1 MISSPYHRL
10 AVTALAAFA
19 CMTGPV
25 LAEGQPQEVTVFG
38 DSLSD
43 PGNVFALTG
52 TVSNTPYAVI
62 PNAPYTTGGLH
73 FSNGKTWIEQRP
85 AGDVNAQSSG
95 PAYQVR
101 GVFTNY
107 AVGGAR
113 ARPASGGLLQGDLT
127 VQVQNYLA
135 DFGGAARPGATHVIF
150 IGGNDI
156 RDALEAGGGGPSF
169 AILSA
174 AVNAVETNIET
185 LYFAGARRFVV
196 VNGPDLG
203 LVPAVLLTGNPAIKA
218 GATAL
223 SAGYNAGLAAAV
235 AGLSA
240 GLPGIHIALVDLF
253 SFLDDVVANPDKYGL
268 TDVTDMCITPGVKG
282 NAKCSN
288 PNDYLFW
295 DGIHPTS
302 AGHALLADLIGAAL

>member
-1 MISSPYHRL
+1 MNTSPYRRL
-10 AVTALAAFA
+10 AVAALAAFVWMA
-19 CMTGPV
+19 GPA
-25 LAEGQPQEVTVFG
+25 LAAGPPQDVTVFG

-52 TVSNTPYAVI
+52 AVSHTPYYVI
-62 PNAPYTTGGLH
+62 PSAPYTVGGLH

-85 AGDVNAQSSG
+85 APNVNAQSSG

-113 ARPASGGLLQGDLT
+113 ARPGSGGLPQGDLT

-156 RDALEAGGGGPSF
+156 RDALVAGGGAPSF
-169 AILSA
+169 AILGA
-174 AVNAVETNIET
+174 AVTAVAVNIQT
-185 LYFAGARRFVV
+185 LYLAGARRFVV

-203 LVPAVLLTGNPAIKA
+203 LVPAVRLLGPAAQA

-223 SAGYNAGLAAAV
+223 SAGYNAGLAGAV

-240 GLPGIHIALVDLF
+240 LPGIQIVSVDLF
-253 SFLDDVVANPDKYGL
+253 AAIQDMVANPDEYGL
-268 TDVTDMCITPGVKG
+268 TNVIDMCITPGVKG
-282 NAKCSN
+282 NARCSN
-288 PNDYLFW
+288 PDDYLFW

-302 AGHALLADLIGAAL
+302 AGHAILADLIGAAL

>member
-1 MISSPYHRL
+1 MNTSPYRRL

-19 CMTGPV
+19 CMAGPL
-25 LAEGQPQEVTVFG
+25 LAGPPQEVTVFG

-62 PNAPYTTGGLH
+62 PSAPYTTGGHH

-85 AGDVNAQSSG
+85 GGDVNAQSSG

-113 ARPASGGLLQGDLT
+113 ARPASGGLVQGDLT

-156 RDALEAGGGGPSF
+156 RDALQAGGGMPSF
-169 AILSA
+169 LILSA
-174 AVNAVETNIET
+174 AVDAVAANIQT
-185 LYFAGARRFVV
+185 LYLAGARRFVV

-203 LVPAVLLTGNPAIKA
+203 LVPAVRLTGDPVTIT
-218 GATAL
+218 GATLL
-223 SAGYNAGLAAAV
+223 SAGYNVGLAAAV
-235 AGLSA
+235 TALSA

-253 SFLDDVVANPDKYGL
+253 GFLDGVVADPGKYGL

-295 DGIHPTS
+295 DGIHPTT
-302 AGHALLADLIGAAL
+302 AGHALLADLIGAKL

>member
-1 MISSPYHRL
+1 MNTIPYRRL

-19 CMTGPV
+19 CIAGPV
-25 LAEGQPQEVTVFG
+25 LAGGQPQEVTVFG

-52 TVSNTPYAVI
+52 AAAHTPYAVI
-62 PNAPYTTGGLH
+62 PSAPYTIGGHH

-85 AGDVNAQSSG
+85 AQGVNAQSSG
-95 PAYQVR
+95 PAYKVS

-107 AVGGAR
+107 AVGGASAR
-113 ARPASGGLLQGDLT
+113 ATTGGIDLGVQVQDYLDDFSGARPA
-127 VQVQNYLA
+127 
-135 DFGGAARPGATHVIF
+135 ATHVIF

-156 RDALEAGGGGPSF
+156 RAALEAFTPSDGGAASF
-169 AILSA
+169 AILGA
-174 AVNAVETNIET
+174 AVYAVATNIQT

-203 LVPAVLLTGNPAIKA
+203 LVPAVRLLGPAAQA

-223 SAGYNAGLAAAV
+223 SAGYNMGLAAAV
-235 AGLSA
+235 TALSA
-240 GLPGIHIALVDLF
+240 LPGINIVSVDLF
-253 SFLDDVVANPDKYGL
+253 GALNNMVANPGAYGL
-268 TDVTDMCITPGVKG
+268 TNVTDMCITPGVKG
-282 NAKCSN
+282 NAECSN
-288 PNDYLFW
+288 PKAYLFW

-302 AGHALLADLIGAAL
+302 AGHAILADLIGEAL

>member
-1 MISSPYHRL
+1 MNASTYRRM
-10 AVTALAAFA
+10 AFAALAALA
-19 CMTGPV
+19 CLAEPV

-43 PGNVFALTG
+43 PGNVFALVG
-52 TVSNTPYAVI
+52 AVANTPYAVI
-62 PNAPYTTGGLH
+62 PSAPYSVGGLH

-85 AGDVNAQSSG
+85 ADDVNAQSSG

-135 DFGGAARPGATHVIF
+135 DFDGAPRPGATHVIF

-156 RDALEAGGGGPSF
+156 RDALEAGGGPASV
-169 AILSA
+169 AILDA
-174 AVNAVETNIET
+174 AVHAVAANIKT
-185 LYFAGARRFVV
+185 LYDAGARRFVV

-203 LVPAVLLTGNPAIKA
+203 LVPAVRLTGNPAIIA

-223 SAGYNAGLAAAV
+223 SRGYNAGLAAAV
-235 AGLSA
+235 TALS
-240 GLPGIHIALVDLF
+240 GLPGISIVSVDLF
-253 SFLDDVVANPDKYGL
+253 GALQDMVANPGDYGL
-268 TDVTDMCITPGVKG
+268 TNVTDMCITPGVKRD
-282 NAKCSN
+282 ARCRN
-288 PNDYLFW
+288 PNEYLFW
-295 DGIHPTS
+295 DGVHPTS
-302 AGHALLADLIGAAL
+302 AGHAILADLIGAAL

>member
-1 MISSPYHRL
+1 MNFSPYRRL
-10 AVTALAAFA
+10 AVTALVAFA
-19 CMTGPV
+19 CMAGPV

-52 TVSNTPYAVI
+52 TVSHTPYAVI
-62 PNAPYTTGGLH
+62 PSAPYTVGGLH

-95 PAYQVR
+95 PAYQVS

-113 ARPASGGLLQGDLT
+113 ARPASGGLLQADLT

-156 RDALEAGGGGPSF
+156 RDALQAGGGAASL
-169 AILSA
+169 AILGA
-174 AVNAVETNIET
+174 AVNAVATNIQT

-196 VNGPDLG
+196 VNGPDVG
-203 LVPAVLLTGNPAIKA
+203 LVPAVRLFGPAA
-218 GATAL
+218 QAAATAL

-235 AGLSA
+235 TALS
-240 GLPGIHIALVDLF
+240 GLPGIDIVSVDLF
-253 SFLDDVVANPDKYGL
+253 GFLDDIVANPGQYGL
-268 TDVTDMCITPGVKG
+268 TNVTDMCITPGVKG
-282 NAKCSN
+282 DAKCSN

>member
-1 MISSPYHRL
+1 MNTSPYRRL
-10 AVTALAAFA
+10 AVTVFAAFT
-19 CMTGPV
+19 CMAGSV
-25 LAEGQPQEVTVFG
+25 HAAGQPQDVTVFG

-52 TVSNTPYAVI
+52 NVSHTPYAVI
-62 PNAPYTTGGLH
+62 PTFPYTVGGLH

-113 ARPASGGLLQGDLT
+113 ARPASGGLVQSDLS

-156 RDALEAGGGGPSF
+156 RDALENPVQASTILGAAAG
-169 AILSA
+169 
-174 AVNAVETNIET
+174 AVKANIQA
-185 LYFAGARRFVV
+185 LYAAGARNFVV
-196 VNGPDLG
+196 VNGPDVG
-203 LVPAVLLTGNPAIKA
+203 LVPAVRLLGPAAQA
-218 GATAL
+218 GATFL
-223 SAGYNAGLAAAV
+223 SEVYNVDLAAAISMV
-235 AGLSA
+235 S
-240 GLPGIHIALVDLF
+240 GLPGISIASVDLF
-253 SFLDDVVANPDKYGL
+253 STLHDIVANPSLYGL
-268 TDVTDMCITPGVKG
+268 TNVTDMCITPGAKG
-282 NAKCSN
+282 DARCSH

-302 AGHALLADLIGAAL
+302 AGHAIIADLIGAAL

>member
-1 MISSPYHRL
+1 MNASPYRRL
-10 AVTALAAFA
+10 FVTALATFSYMA
-19 CMTGPV
+19 GPV

-52 TVSNTPYAVI
+52 AVSHTPYAVI
-62 PNAPYTTGGLH
+62 PSAPYTIGGLH

-85 AGDVNAQSSG
+85 AGNVNAQSSG
-95 PAYQVR
+95 PAYQVS

-135 DFGGAARPGATHVIF
+135 DFGGAARPEATHVIF

-156 RDALEAGGGGPSF
+156 RDALLAGGGAPSV
-169 AILSA
+169 AILNA
-174 AVNAVETNIET
+174 AVTAVATNIQT
-185 LYFAGARRFVV
+185 LYFAGARGFVV
-196 VNGPDLG
+196 VNGPDVG
-203 LVPAVLLTGNPAIKA
+203 LVPAVRMLGPAAQA

-235 AGLSA
+235 AGLNA
-240 GLPGIHIALVDLF
+240 GLPGVHIALVDLF
-253 SFLDDVVANPDKYGL
+253 GFLQDIVAHPAKYGL
-268 TDVTDMCITPGVKG
+268 TDVTDMCIIPGVKG
-282 NAKCSN
+282 DAKCSN

-295 DGIHPTS
+295 DGIHPTT

>member
-1 MISSPYHRL
+1 MNTSPYRL
-10 AVTALAAFA
+10 FVTALATFA
-19 CMTGPV
+19 CMAGPV

-52 TVSNTPYAVI
+52 TVSHTPYAVI
-62 PNAPYTTGGLH
+62 PSAPYTTGGLH

-135 DFGGAARPGATHVIF
+135 DFGGAARPEATHVIF

-156 RDALEAGGGGPSF
+156 RDALEAGGGAASF
-169 AILSA
+169 AILNA
-174 AVNAVETNIET
+174 AVTAVATNIQT
-185 LYFAGARRFVV
+185 LYFAGATRFVV
-196 VNGPDLG
+196 VNGPDVG
-203 LVPAVLLTGNPAIKA
+203 LVPAVRLFGPTAQA
-218 GATAL
+218 AATAL

-235 AGLSA
+235 TSLSA
-240 GLPGIHIALVDLF
+240 GLPAIHIVLVDLF
-253 SFLDDVVANPDKYGL
+253 GFLDDVVANAGKYGL
-268 TDVTDMCITPGVKG
+268 TDVTDMCIIPGVMG

>member
-1 MISSPYHRL
+1 MKTIASRRL
-10 AVTALAAFA
+10 FVTVLATLA
-19 CMTGPV
+19 CMAGPV
-25 LAEGQPQEVTVFG
+25 LAAGPPQEVTVFG

-52 TVSNTPYAVI
+52 AVSHTPYAVI
-62 PNAPYTTGGLH
+62 PSAPYTTGGLH

-85 AGDVNAQSSG
+85 AGNVNAQSSG

-113 ARPASGGLLQGDLT
+113 ARPDAGGLVQGNLT

-135 DFGGAARPGATHVIF
+135 DFAGARPEATHVIF

-156 RDALEAGGGGPSF
+156 RDALLAGGGAPSV
-169 AILSA
+169 AILNA
-174 AVNAVETNIET
+174 AVTAVAGNIQT

-196 VNGPDLG
+196 VNGPDVG
-203 LVPAVLLTGNPAIKA
+203 LVPAVRLLGPAAQA

-235 AGLSA
+235 AGLNA
-240 GLPGIHIALVDLF
+240 ALPGIQIALVDLF
-253 SFLDDVVANPDKYGL
+253 GFLDDVVANPGQYGL
-268 TDVTDMCITPGVKG
+268 TDVTDMCITPGVMG

-295 DGIHPTS
+295 DGIHPTT
-302 AGHALLADLIGAAL
+302 AGHALLAELIGAAL